1 MSRMR
6 KHYKRAVPFRDAKL
20 LLIAVEGTHTERIY
34 FELLSEQYKNSRIK
48 VEVVKRD
55 GTRSSPDHVLD
66 DLISHSDAYNL
77 KMKDEIFLVIDRDKW
92 TSRMLSEVQKSCF
105 ERNISLLVS
114 NPNFELWLL
123 LHIEDV
129 SQLSDEE
136 KKKIKENKR
145 VGPQRNAR
153 KYLEKTLSDKM
164 DGYNKTG
171 RTSIGKFIPYVETA
185 IENAKKPDPSDP
197 ECRRGWPCE
206 LGTHVYLVVEKIL
219 ER

>member
-1 MSRMR
+1 MR
-6 KHYKRAVPFRDAKL
+6 KQYKRAVPFRDAKL
-20 LLIAVEGTHTERIY
+20 LLIAVEGTHTERLY
-34 FELLSEQYKNSRIK
+34 FELLSEDHKDSRIK
-48 VEVVKRD
+48 IKVVQRHD
-55 GTRSSPDHVLD
+55 TRSSPDHVLD
-66 DLISHSDAYNL
+66 DLLNRLDSTNL

-105 ERNISLLVS
+105 ERNIFLLVS

-123 LHIEDV
+123 LHVEDV

-145 VGPQRNAR
+145 VSPQRNAR

-171 RTSIGKFIPYVETA
+171 RKSIGKFIPYVSTA
-185 IENAKKPDPSDP
+185 IENAKKLVLSDT
-197 ECRRGWPCE
+197 ECQRGWPCHI
-206 LGTHVYLVVEKIL
+206 GSQVYIVAENIFE